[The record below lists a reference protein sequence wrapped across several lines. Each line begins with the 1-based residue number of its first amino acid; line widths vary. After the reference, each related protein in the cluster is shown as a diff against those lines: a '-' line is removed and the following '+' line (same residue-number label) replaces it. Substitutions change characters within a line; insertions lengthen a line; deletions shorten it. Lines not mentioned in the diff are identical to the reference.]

1 MGLQVS
7 GSVVIIFKTRGLA
20 YPANHRVI
28 TPLHS
33 YVIPLVSTMTGDY
46 MAFKVNFLSGSVR
59 AEGTGIR
66 FLSSVGT
73 HMPCQ
78 VELTI
83 LASKSSTTHGAKFRR

>member
-7 GSVVIIFKTRGLA
+7 GSVVIFKTSGLA
-20 YPANHRVI
+20 YPAKHRVI
-28 TPLHS
+28 TPLYS
-33 YVIPLVSTMTGDY
+33 YVIPLVSTMTSDN

-59 AEGTGIR
+59 AEWTGIR

-73 HMPCQ
+73 HMPRQ